1 MQASTTSNPPWLIP
15 VLGALVAFAPLSIDM
30 YLAAFPQL
38 ASDFPSMPGVAQY
51 SLACYLVGMAV
62 GQIFYGPFSDRCGR
76 KLPLYVGLTVY
87 IVGSVGCA
95 LATNPASLLACRFL
109 QAAGG
114 CAGVVIPMAVVRDR
128 FDQHGSA
135 RALSRLMLVM
145 GVAPILAP
153 WIGTHLLAAAGWRAV
168 FWVLA
173 AYGVAALLMVRF
185 ALPESLAPE
194 HRRSASLS
202 ASAGIYRRML
212 GERRFLGY
220 ALAAGFS
227 TAGMFAYIAA
237 SPSVLIEHYGLSP
250 QVYSWIFGMNAIGL
264 IGASQLNHRLLAR
277 WTPDRILARSLV
289 LMCIVGIGLL
299 AASLSGLAAL
309 PALLAALFGF
319 VALLGF
325 ISPNTGAGAMAAHG
339 AQAGSAS
346 ALLGTIRFGI
356 SFFAG
361 AAVGAF
367 GGGSAVTMGITIAV
381 CGAAALLSY
390 FMLAQPPVAAAEPA

>member
-1 MQASTTSNPPWLIP
+1 MNSPLPRNASFWLIP
-15 VLGALVAFAPLSIDM
+15 ILGALVAFAPLSIDM
-30 YLAAFPQL
+30 YLSAFPQL
-38 ASDFPSMPGVAQY
+38 ARDFPSLPGVAQY
-51 SLACYLVGMAV
+51 SLACYLIGMAV

-76 KLPLYVGLTVY
+76 KLPLYVGAAVY
-87 IVGSVGCA
+87 IAGSIGCA
-95 LATNPASLLACRFL
+95 LATDPATLLACRFL

-114 CAGVVIPMAVVRDR
+114 CAGVVIPMAMVRDLY
-128 FDQHGSA
+128 DQTSSA
-135 RALSRLMLVM
+135 RALSRLLLVM

-153 WIGTHLLAAAGWRAV
+153 WLGSHVVAAWGWRAI

-173 AYGVAALLMVRF
+173 GYGVLAIVAVRF
-185 ALPESLAPE
+185 GLPESLEPAR
-194 HRRSASLS
+194 RRSTSLAGS
-202 ASAGIYRRML
+202 ARAYWHML
-212 GERRFLGY
+212 SERRFMGY
-220 ALAAGFS
+220 ALAAAFS

-237 SPSVLIEHYGLSP
+237 SPTVLIEHYGLTP
-250 QVYSWIFGMNAIGL
+250 QVYTWVFGMNACGL

-277 WTPDRILARSLV
+277 FSPDRILSVSLA
-289 LMCIVGIGLL
+289 LTCFFGLSL
-299 AASLSGLAAL
+299 LVASVCGQAAL
-309 PALLAALFGF
+309 PVLLVSLFGF

-367 GGGSAVTMGITIAV
+367 SGGSGVTMGIVIAL

-390 FMLAQPPVAAAEPA
+390 FMLAKPAAGTP

>member
-1 MQASTTSNPPWLIP
+1 MHSSDSPSPSLWLIP
-15 VLGALVAFAPLSIDM
+15 ILGALVAFAPLSIDM
-30 YLAAFPQL
+30 YLSAFPQIGR
-38 ASDFPSMPGVAQY
+38 DFAAVPGVAQY

-76 KLPLYVGLTVY
+76 KLPLYLGLAVY
-87 IVGSVGCA
+87 IAGSVGCA
-95 LATNPASLLACRFL
+95 LATSPAALLACRFL

-114 CAGVVIPMAVVRDR
+114 CAGVVIPMAMVRDL
-128 FDQHGSA
+128 FDQQSSA

-153 WIGTHLLAAAGWRAV
+153 WCGSHVVAAWGWRAI

-173 AYGVAALLMVRF
+173 GYGVLAIAAVRF
-185 ALPESLAPE
+185 ALPESLALAR
-194 HRRSASLS
+194 RRSVPLA
-202 ASAGIYRRML
+202 ASARAYWHML
-212 GERRFLGY
+212 SERRFMGY

-250 QVYSWIFGMNAIGL
+250 RHYTWVFGMNACGL

-277 WTPDRILARSLV
+277 FTPDRILARSLMF
-289 LMCIVGIGLL
+289 MCAFGLCLL
-299 AASLSGLAAL
+299 AAAVSGPGAL
-309 PALLAALFGF
+309 PVLLASLFGF

-361 AAVGAF
+361 TAVGAF
-367 GGGSAVTMGITIAV
+367 SDGSALTMGIVVAA
-381 CGAAALLSY
+381 CGSAALLAY
-390 FMLAQPPVAAAEPA
+390 RLLATPAQ

>member
-1 MQASTTSNPPWLIP
+1 MHPNDSRSSPLWLIP
-15 VLGALVAFAPLSIDM
+15 ILGALVAFAPLSIDM
-30 YLAAFPQL
+30 YLSAFPQIGR
-38 ASDFPSMPGVAQY
+38 DFPSVPGVAQY

-76 KLPLYVGLTVY
+76 KLPLYVGLAVY
-87 IVGSVGCA
+87 IAGSLGCA
-95 LATNPASLLACRFL
+95 LASSPGALLACRFL

-114 CAGVVIPMAVVRDR
+114 CAGVVIPMAMVRDL
-128 FDQHGSA
+128 FDQPSSA

-153 WIGTHLLAAAGWRAV
+153 WIGSHVLASWGWRSI

-173 AYGVAALLMVRF
+173 GYGVLAIAAVRF
-185 ALPESLAPE
+185 GLPESLALE
-194 HRRSASLS
+194 RRRSVSPAASVRAYWHMLS
-202 ASAGIYRRML
+202 
-212 GERRFLGY
+212 ERRFMGY

-237 SPSVLIEHYGLSP
+237 SPSVLIEHYGLTP
-250 QVYSWIFGMNAIGL
+250 QHYTWVFGMNACGL

-277 WTPDRILARSLV
+277 FSPERILSRSLM
-289 LMCIVGIGLL
+289 LMCGFGLCLL
-299 AASLSGLAAL
+299 AAGVSGLGAL
-309 PALLAALFGF
+309 PLLLASLFGF

-367 GGGSAVTMGITIAV
+367 SDGSALTMGIVIAL
-381 CGAAALLSY
+381 CGTAALLAY
-390 FMLAQPPVAAAEPA
+390 LLLARPAAVATT